1 VLEHRRAGRG
11 ARGGTP
17 SHRLGRRIHQ
27 QKIFSIKYTVVLNGS
42 RSKILNATTNQKLAA
57 ATEGSME
64 GRFNKQEAQGKR
76 NSIVLGVLDVELEVK
91 T

>member
-1 VLEHRRAGRG
+1 MLEQRCAGRG

-17 SHRLGRRIHQ
+17 SHRLGWQIDR
-27 QKIFSIKYTVVLNGS
+27 QKIFNINYTAALNGR
-42 RSKILNATTNQKLAA
+42 RSTILNATTNQKLAA

-64 GRFNKQEAQGKR
+64 GRFDEREAQGKH
-76 NSIVLGVLDVELEVK
+76 NSIVLGALDVELKVK